1 MIRRIS
7 EGETCWLPGILT
19 SDLPSAL
26 PAGVTVHIK
35 NGTIGLES
43 QGVVGAFPLKN
54 GDTVQ
59 IEPKIGDV
67 NFLKLLFRAEG
78 SQRTLESEFDE
89 FVELSVVDNAN
100 MNSIVARQL
109 LKSLDEIL
117 RRSPIQGRI
126 RLLSAGDYATGEID
140 PLKTAMRI
148 ATGKS
153 RPVVSR
159 LKRRTADVA
168 ENRVLTEALVRAWE
182 ILSDEPKSLYARIR
196 ESWLNRFERSK
207 DIWSDLLAVESEFS
221 QTGYGGSRDYYRRA
235 LMLAKII
242 LGSSGVGF
250 SGGNQIHGDAVLLN
264 AADIFE
270 KYVRSVVRDAY
281 AEKGFVVTKG
291 GVGVHSLYTDGSF
304 ELLPDV
310 VISKNGATC
319 LIADAKY
326 KKPTASDHYQ
336 MSSYLAAHN
345 LKRGVLIAPLF
356 SGASVVIKEYSTPNK
371 LVVRELFLPMNDLD
385 ATEEA
390 LSSLVEDF
398 SN

>member
-1 MIRRIS
+1 
-7 EGETCWLPGILT
+7 
-19 SDLPSAL
+19 
-26 PAGVTVHIK
+26 
-35 NGTIGLES
+35 
-43 QGVVGAFPLKN
+43 
-54 GDTVQ
+54 
-59 IEPKIGDV
+59 
-67 NFLKLLFRAEG
+67 
-78 SQRTLESEFDE
+78 
-89 FVELSVVDNAN
+89 
-100 MNSIVARQL
+100 
-109 LKSLDEIL
+109 
-117 RRSPIQGRI
+117 
-126 RLLSAGDYATGEID
+126 
-140 PLKTAMRI
+140 
-148 ATGKS
+148 
-153 RPVVSR
+153 
-159 LKRRTADVA
+159 
-168 ENRVLTEALVRAWE
+168 
-182 ILSDEPKSLYARIR
+182 
-196 ESWLNRFERSK
+196 
-207 DIWSDLLAVESEFS
+207 
-221 QTGYGGSRDYYRRA
+221 
-235 LMLAKII
+235 MLAKII

>member
-1 MIRRIS
+1 MIRRVT
-7 EGETCWLPGILT
+7 EGETCWLPGIIT

-26 PAGVTVHIK
+26 PTGVTVHIK

-43 QGVVGAFPLKN
+43 QGVIGAFPLKN
-54 GDTVQ
+54 GDTIQ

-78 SQRTLESEFDE
+78 NQRILESEFDD
-89 FVELSVVDNAN
+89 FVELSVVDDAN

-126 RLLSAGDYATGEID
+126 RSLATGDYAMGEID
-140 PLKTAMRI
+140 PLTTAMRI

-153 RPVVSR
+153 RPVASR
-159 LKRRTADVA
+159 LTRRTIDVA
-168 ENRVLTEALVRAWE
+168 ENRVLTEALVRAWA
-182 ILSDEPKSLYARIR
+182 ILSDESRSTYAKTR
-196 ESWLNRFERSK
+196 EHWLRRFARSD
-207 DIWSDLLAVESEFS
+207 DIWVDLLSVDSKFS
-221 QTGYGGSRDYYRRA
+221 VTGYGGARDYYRRA

-242 LGSSGVGF
+242 LGSSGVGL
-250 SGGNQIHGDAVLLN
+250 SGDGQIRSDAVLLN

-270 KYVRSVVRDAY
+270 KYVRSVIRDAY
-281 AEKGFVVTKG
+281 TTKGFVVTKG

-304 ELLPDV
+304 ELLPDI
-310 VISKNGATC
+310 VISKNSAIC

-336 MSSYLAAHN
+336 MSAYLAAHD
-345 LKRGVLIAPLF
+345 LKRGILIAPLF
-356 SGASVVIKEYSTPNK
+356 SGRSVNVREYSTPNK
-371 LVVRELFLPMNDLD
+371 LVVRELFLPMSDLD

-390 LSSLVEDF
+390 LSSLVETF
-398 SN
+398 SG